1 MVNVNETTRR
11 WRRRGRALTLVE
23 LMLSLAATG
32 LVGAAIASMMSA
44 VTYGT
49 ASRHDIRAA
58 AVRHKTTAA
67 RVTAAIRES
76 TKVLACGDGYIVLW
90 LYDFDG
96 DEAPSQNEIQRIELD
111 VGNERIRSY
120 VAVFPDAWDEAT
132 LTANNTVYDLTDDFD
147 ATTPTLRDTP
157 YWPATVWAPNGRSW
171 TPTCNTTDCLD
182 ATLVSYRLTVRP
194 GDNVATTDMMIGA
207 AALRNGS

>member
-1 MVNVNETTRR
+1 MLSMNRTRR
-11 WRRRGRALTLVE
+11 AGARGGRALTLVE

-76 TKVLACGDGYIVLW
+76 SRVLACGDGYIVLW
-90 LYDFDG
+90 VYDFDG

-111 VGNERIRSY
+111 DANERIRSY
-120 VAVFPDAWDEAT
+120 VAAFPDAWDEAT
-132 LTANNTVYDLTDDFD
+132 LAANNTVYDLTDDFD
-147 ATTPTLRDTP
+147 AITQALRDTA
-157 YWPATVWAPNGRSW
+157 YWPAAVWSTNVVAW
-171 TPTCNTTDCLD
+171 TLAFNADDCLD

-207 AALRNGS
+207 AALRNGL